1 MRLTEWEGQDAEG
14 EWQIQGLLQVM
25 KALGWGFWQPKIIA
39 SPKGIQRSEAWA
51 APKTHCWCSSWVQ
64 PTFPCSLTRGG
75 RYFMRPWVCYLCLPS
90 VGSWHLSSPVPGL
103 SALEVCSL
111 RHDLGL
117 RSLQKNNR
125 WTTIRLIRN
134 KWDEVFASCV
144 SRGQW
149 GSGAFWVCVPESP
162 KVSCLKKARMKQI
175 HAFLGH
181 SISKQPPLLQTREKT
196 KRDTSWLELEAN
208 PWEKTL

>member
-1 MRLTEWEGQDAEG
+1 MSSANLS
-14 EWQIQGLLQVM
+14 LLLDTGRSILHE
-25 KALGWGFWQPKIIA
+25 ALSLLPLSALSRQLA
-39 SPKGIQRSEAWA
+39 SLI
-51 APKTHCWCSSWVQ
+51 
-64 PTFPCSLTRGG
+64 
-75 RYFMRPWVCYLCLPS
+75 
-90 VGSWHLSSPVPGL
+90 PVPGL

-149 GSGAFWVCVPESP
+149 GSGAFWVCVSESP
-162 KVSCLKKARMKQI
+162 KVCCLKKARMKQI
-175 HAFLGH
+175 HAFLEH